1 MSTVQYVGLL
11 GLAGFW
17 ATVSAGFLFHSV
29 DLGVRSAAWTFVA
42 FFAASCPIA
51 AYCLMQLLR
60 GYFI

>member
-1 MSTVQYVGLL
+1 MNTVQYVGLL

-29 DLGVRSAAWTFVA
+29 DLGVRSAAWIFVA
-42 FFAASCPIA
+42 SFAASCLVA
-51 AYCLMQLLR
+51 AYCLMQILK